1 VSDPTNAV
9 KQAREAAAMMRA
21 RGAYGE
27 QAGSEPPRRE
37 KPSHEQLFR
46 WAVIEPDLEDVRST
60 RRFGAPFT
68 AFKRLLLRLL
78 EQYHAELL
86 AQQTRFNVTMIGELR
101 ELERRLDELE
111 RRLAGDKRSP

>member
-1 VSDPTNAV
+1 MSEPENALER
-9 KQAREAAAMMRA
+9 AREAAASMRA
-21 RGAYGE
+21 QGAYGGH
-27 QAGSEPPRRE
+27 ASGDPPRPE
-37 KPSHEQLFR
+37 KPPHEQLFR

-68 AFKRLLLRLL
+68 ALKRLLLRFL

-101 ELERRLDELE
+101 ELERRVEELE
-111 RRLAGDKRSP
+111 QRSIQPER

>member
-1 VSDPTNAV
+1 MSDPTNAV

-46 WAVIEPDLEDVRST
+46 WAVIEPFLSPALSKVRASRLQWNAFQTSVPAYARDGFSWRTTAGPADVCSH
-60 RRFGAPFT
+60 
-68 AFKRLLLRLL
+68 
-78 EQYHAELL
+78 E
-86 AQQTRFNVTMIGELR
+86 
-101 ELERRLDELE
+101 
-111 RRLAGDKRSP
+111 

>member
-1 VSDPTNAV
+1 MSDPADAV
-9 KQAREAAAMMRA
+9 KQAREAAATMRA
-21 RGAYGE
+21 GGAYGE
-27 QAGSEPPRRE
+27 QTESAPPSRE
-37 KPSHEQLFR
+37 KLTHEQLFR
-46 WAVIEPDLEDVRST
+46 WGVIEPDLEDVRST

-86 AQQTRFNVTMIGELR
+86 AQQTRFNVAIIGELR

-111 RRLAGDKRSP
+111 RRLGDDKRAP